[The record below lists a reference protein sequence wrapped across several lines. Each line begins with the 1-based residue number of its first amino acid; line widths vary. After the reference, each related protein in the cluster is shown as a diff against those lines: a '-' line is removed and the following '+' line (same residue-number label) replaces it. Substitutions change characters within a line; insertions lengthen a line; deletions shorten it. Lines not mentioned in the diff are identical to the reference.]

1 MTRCAMLPLLVAAL
15 FSLPAASNAGPLDDV
30 ERMTAT
36 FLSQS
41 DAGSLAYDEPQW
53 RAAVERHLAVVPD
66 SALRSWRPA
75 GLVRVESAT
84 SDAVAWCAT
93 WTREGADRL
102 VWMAAATVAGRREVM
117 AFADVV
123 PAADSVLRIA
133 PVSADG
139 LGGIGVTTADGREA
153 FSVADVT
160 ARMALRVMTSPS
172 RPDAEKDKAAEAL
185 SARLSGARQTLV
197 GNLEGFPELVV
208 CDSPDRALRTVTYMI
223 SYRDFSCRFGGWIAY
238 RGKRQ
243 LFLEPLTDATPRIGQ
258 PEMAVLNPR
267 SWYGA
272 LYTGII
278 QFRSNRKDC
287 YALIG
292 FKGADATTKT
302 RVIDVV
308 SGGEDG
314 KFVFGATKAFLHPKQ
329 AYRRRVFR
337 YSLQASMTM
346 RYDERSEMIVMDH
359 LEPSGRL
366 MVGRPE
372 YYGPDLS
379 YDAYLLTN
387 DGWKFQSDIQVTE
400 EKGAQPNKEEEET
413 LEGQYPATL
422 GGAGRAGSATRSA
435 SGKGK
440 WSGRSSESRGGRP
453 SRGGGSW
460 LDKGKGNS
468 APNVR
473 RR

>member
-1 MTRCAMLPLLVAAL
+1 MTRCALLPLLAAVL
-15 FSLPAASNAGPLDDV
+15 SSLPATSGAGPLDDV

-36 FLSQS
+36 FLSQP
-41 DAGSLAYDEPQW
+41 DAGSLAYDEPRW
-53 RAAVERHLAVVPD
+53 RAAVERRLADVPD
-66 SALRSWRPA
+66 SALRSWSPE
-75 GLVRVESAT
+75 GLVRVESPT
-84 SDAVAWCAT
+84 SDAVAWCAP
-93 WTREGADRL
+93 WARGGHCRL
-102 VWMAAATVAGRREVM
+102 VWVASASVAGRREVM

-123 PAADSVLRIA
+123 PSADSVFSVA
-133 PVSADG
+133 PVSAEG
-139 LGGIGVTTADGREA
+139 LGGLGVTAADGREA
-153 FSVADVT
+153 YSVADIT
-160 ARMALRVMTSPS
+160 ARLALRVMTSPS
-172 RPDAEKDKAAEAL
+172 RPDVEKDQAEQAL
-185 SARLSGARQTLV
+185 TARLEGAKRTL
-197 GNLEGFPELVV
+197 GAGCLDGFPEMVV
-208 CDSPDRALRTVTYMI
+208 CDSPDRALRTVTYMV

-272 LYTGII
+272 LYTNII
-278 QFRSNRKDC
+278 QFRSDHKDC

-302 RVIDVV
+302 RVIEVV

-329 AYRRRVFR
+329 AYRRRIFK

-379 YDAYLLTN
+379 YDAYLLTS

-400 EKGAQPNKEEEET
+400 EKGAQPNDDEDET
-413 LEGQYPATL
+413 TAGQYYAPARPSRASA
-422 GGAGRAGSATRSA
+422 GGAS
-435 SGKGK
+435 SGLGK
-440 WSGRSSESRGGRP
+440 WSGRGSESRGGRP
-453 SRGGGSW
+453 SRGGSW

-468 APNVR
+468 APNIR
-473 RR
+473 SR